1 MIEKKLIC
9 SLPGQD
15 FPRHPH
21 FRKKEYFA
29 FLSDD
34 ETMKNSKKQ
43 RSSWSDTLQY
53 LSKKEENDR
62 DLKKQELELQRQ
74 EMAMRHGQFQDTQQQ
89 SQQMMTI
96 MLQLLQN
103 KQ

>member
-1 MIEKKLIC
+1 MIAKRLIC

-15 FPRHPH
+15 SPRHRH
-21 FRKKEYFA
+21 FRKKEYFS

-43 RSSWSDTLQY
+43 RSPWSDTLQY
-53 LSKKEENDR
+53 LSEKAENDR

-74 EMAMRHGQFQDTQQQ
+74 EMAMRHGQFQNTQQQ